1 MIRQNEGVYI
11 HLSKWAP
18 YEAEFIIP
26 NGKRAQAIKMQQVWA
41 LEPTVYKKWVC
52 VPNPHYIPEKLKCFK
67 IVWEWA
73 KIPTGLVG
81 LQPSKFIPT
90 YDNKVIEHPALKR
103 ESYDY
108 QEYNIQAVLSGSL
121 PRSSDGK
128 DPKEWTPYTIHLASW
143 STFKWVYDWTTL
155 PQQKFDINY
164 NVWLLHVSTWAGKTQ
179 TICSLINRLK
189 RNSLVVCDNL
199 SRLTQMV
206 KDIEEI
212 LWVTPIQILGKELTK
227 FSQYWERDGR
237 KEIEEQC
244 KLHWIR
250 VSKAITKKYWPADT
264 IESLKK
270 KLSDAWFPFQEPV
283 SKLYPH
289 ITICSIDSCDKV
301 NPHDY
306 GLILLDEADTYLGSD
321 DRREWVGNLSPEYMY
336 ALTGT
341 VKINHVDDSVF
352 RLYYGPTTRL
362 EMLHLIPTYVQVL
375 SNFTYILENVKDFHE
390 MKAALYSDEKRNKLI
405 VDTVVT
411 KGKGRKWLVFT
422 EHVEHARWLA
432 EELYN
437 RGIKVFLLIGE
448 IWKEERER
456 IRQEVKSHD
465 GDVCIV
471 WSVKIIGRGFDLPE
485 ISFAVLTTCE
495 KFTSNIEQYLGRIIR
510 KFDGKPAPIFYD
522 ITDHMQ
528 YLLHNQSR
536 KRIATFRW
544 TFPTGKTIIL

>member
-1 MIRQNEGVYI
+1 MHIRQNEGVYI
-11 HLSKWAP
+11 HLSQWAP
-18 YEAEFIIP
+18 YEKEFIIP

-52 VPNPHYIPEKLKCFK
+52 VPNPHYIPEKIKCFN

-73 KIPTGLVG
+73 KIPAGLVW

-90 YDNKVIEHPALKR
+90 YDNKVIAHPSLTR

-108 QEYNIQAVLSGSL
+108 QSQTVSDLMQRSTGLVHASTGSGKTQMICEIIYRAQRNTLIMVQNLTQMTQMVDDIHSL
-121 PRSSDGK
+121 
-128 DPKEWTPYTIHLASW
+128 
-143 STFKWVYDWTTL
+143 
-155 PQQKFDINY
+155 FDINPQQ
-164 NVWLLHVSTWAGKTQ
+164 VSGK
-179 TICSLINRLK
+179 K
-189 RNSLVVCDNL
+189 
-199 SRLTQMV
+199 
-206 KDIEEI
+206 
-212 LWVTPIQILGKELTK
+212 
-227 FSQYWERDGR
+227 
-237 KEIEEQC
+237 
-244 KLHWIR
+244 
-250 VSKAITKKYWPADT
+250 VSKKEQDSWYPYIT
-264 IESLKK
+264 
-270 KLSDAWFPFQEPV
+270 V
-283 SKLYPH
+283 
-289 ITICSIDSCDKV
+289 CSIDSREKV

-321 DRREWVGNLSPEYMY
+321 DRREWIGNLSPEYMY

-341 VKINHVDDSVF
+341 VKINNVDDSVF

-362 EMLHLIPTYVQVL
+362 EMLHLTPTYAQVL
-375 SNFTYILENVKDFHE
+375 SNFTYTLEDIKDFHE
-390 MKAALYSDEKRNKLI
+390 MKTALYSDEKRNKLI

-422 EHVEHARWLA
+422 EHIEHARWLA
-432 EELYN
+432 EELSA
-437 RGIKVFLLIGE
+437 RGIKTFLLIGE

-510 KFDGKPAPIFYD
+510 KFDGKPAPILYD
-522 ITDHMQ
+522 ITDQFQ
-528 YLLHNQSR
+528 YLLNNQSR
-536 KRIATFRW
+536 SRIATFRK